1 MKTREYTLQDIKET
15 AGYNGI
21 WPQFILYPIS
31 QRMLWIIANYTKLTP
46 NKVTI
51 TSFLIGLLS
60 AWCFLQGAYFYL
72 ILGAFLFELSFT
84 FDLTDGALARL
95 KGLKSGFG
103 MYLDSMLDQT
113 RIFSV
118 VLCLVYGQ
126 YLLTKDA
133 SYFLFGMLYVFL
145 YLMHW
150 IGGYYLL
157 YTIERDFYKDVED
170 NITYK
175 NHIKDKFPFITKNI
189 KFLPNF
195 AEADAIAFF
204 IFPILIQIKLGLLL
218 GSIILFVDIL
228 IKASSFFLIK
238 WKR

>member
-46 NKVTI
+46 NQVTI

-60 AWCFLQGAYFYL
+60 AWCFLQGTYFYL

-95 KGLKSGFG
+95 KGLKSAFG
-103 MYLDSMLDQT
+103 GYLDSMLDQT

-150 IGGYYLL
+150 IGVYKV
-157 YTIERDFYKDVED
+157 YTIERNFYKDIEE

-175 NHIKDKFPFITKNI
+175 NHIKDKFPLITKNI
-189 KFLPNF
+189 KFLPDF
-195 AEADAIAFF
+195 AEADALAFF

-218 GSIILFVDIL
+218 GSIILFVQIL
-228 IKASSFFLIK
+228 IKASYFFLIR
-238 WKR
+238 WK